1 MGDFS
6 HLSKTGE
13 AAMVDVSAKT
23 ATARSATVRG
33 QVRVSQDCIDR
44 LTDAAATEIARTA
57 RLAGIQAAK
66 LTAQLVPLCHPLPL
80 TGLDLAVAL
89 DRGERA
95 FTVEATT
102 RTVGVTGVEMEA
114 LCAASL
120 AGVTIY
126 DMIKAVDPGATV
138 GPFRL
143 AEKTGGKA
151 GRWTPDGGATP

>member
-23 ATARSATVRG
+23 ATARTATVRG
-33 QVRVSQDCIDR
+33 HVRVSSDCVAR
-44 LTDAAATEIARTA
+44 LTDAAAQEIARTA
-57 RLAGIQAAK
+57 RLAAIQAAK
-66 LTAQLVPLCHPLPL
+66 QTALLVPLCHPLPL
-80 TGLDLAVAL
+80 HGIDLVIGL
-89 DRGERA
+89 DRGEQA

-114 LCAASL
+114 LTAATL

-126 DMIKAVDPGATV
+126 DMIKAVDPAATV
-138 GPFRL
+138 GPFHL
-143 AEKTGGKA
+143 AEKTGGKT
-151 GRWTPDGGATP
+151 GRWTPGAPS